1 MSVIMP
7 NASKTRGFTIVELMV
22 TLAVAAILMGIAIPA
37 FNEFIAQRTMAS
49 RVNDFVVAVTYARSE
64 AARRGGIVS
73 IQAVDASDGDNEW
86 GPGYCVVEGNPGNC
100 VDALRRFEAMDDAT
114 LNAVGA
120 GFDGQAALSF
130 NARGMLTPQPPGPGT
145 IELCAVDED
154 VDPGRVISIGVIGR
168 ADVAELE
175 CHGG

>member
-7 NASKTRGFTIVELMV
+7 NASTHRGFTIVELMV
-22 TLAVAAILMGIAIPA
+22 TMAVAAILMGIAIPA
-37 FNEFIAQRTMAS
+37 FNDFIAQRTMAS

-100 VDALRRFEAMDDAT
+100 NDALRRFEAMDDAT
-114 LNAVGA
+114 LTEFAKISKKYLDELSAKHPDVKK
-120 GFDGQAALSF
+120 ALDSQEQF
-130 NARGMLTPQPPGPGT
+130 KRDFADWREQR
-145 IELCAVDED
+145 
-154 VDPGRVISIGVIGR
+154 GRVAPWPIEDYIKGK
-168 ADVAELE
+168 
-175 CHGG
+175 HTQ